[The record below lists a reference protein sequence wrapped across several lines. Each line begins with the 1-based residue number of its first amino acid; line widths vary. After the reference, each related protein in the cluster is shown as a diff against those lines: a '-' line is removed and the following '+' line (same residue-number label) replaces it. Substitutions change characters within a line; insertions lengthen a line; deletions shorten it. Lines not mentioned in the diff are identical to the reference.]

1 MNDPSAVFGTPLPM
15 LALGVLVALAAG
27 VVRGFAGFGFS
38 ALTVAGLSLFVAP
51 SQIVAAV
58 LALEVLASVSLIR
71 AASRDADAAWLRWL
85 LIGNA
90 LCIPI
95 GIALL
100 VVLPETLV
108 RLLVGSALFVSAA
121 LLRLAGERSFAP
133 GLRLRIGAGVA
144 SGLLNGI
151 AASGGVAAAL
161 LMTAARVPAAALRG
175 TMITMLLY
183 AGAYALLCAGIASQA
198 GGAGGKSLLGPETLR
213 WALLLGPAMFV
224 GIWIGRRSFSV
235 VDPKRYRVF
244 VLNLLMVISALGA
257 ARAALDL
264 MSR

>member
-1 MNDPSAVFGTPLPM
+1 MSDPSAVFGTPLPV

-27 VVRGFAGFGFS
+27 IVRGFAGFGFS

-95 GIALL
+95 GIAML

-121 LLRLAGERSFAP
+121 LLRLAGERSFAA

-198 GGAGGKSLLGPETLR
+198 GGKSLLGPETLR

-244 VLNLLMVISALGA
+244 VLKLLMVISALGA

>member
-1 MNDPSAVFGTPLPM
+1 MSDAAAWFGSPVWVLV
-15 LALGVLVALAAG
+15 LGVLVALGAG

-51 SQIVAAV
+51 SRIVPAV
-58 LALEVLASVSLIR
+58 LALEVLASVSLVR
-71 AASRDADAAWLRWL
+71 AARRDADASWLRWL

-90 LCIPI
+90 VCIPF

-100 VVLPETLV
+100 VLLPETSV
-108 RLLVGSALFVSAA
+108 RLIVGSVLFASAV
-121 LLRLAGERSFAP
+121 LLRLAGERSLAP
-133 GLRLRIGAGVA
+133 TRALRIGAGIG

-183 AGAYALLCAGIASQA
+183 AGAYALICAGLASQ
-198 GGAGGKSLLGPETLR
+198 GSGGGKSLLGIDTLR
-213 WALLLGPAMFV
+213 WAVLLGPAMFV
-224 GIWIGRRSFSV
+224 GIAIGRRSFSV
-235 VDPKRYRVF
+235 VDPQRYRAF
-244 VLNLLMVISALGA
+244 VLNLLMSISALGVL
-257 ARAALDL
+257 RAGFEWLQ
-264 MSR
+264 R

>member
-1 MNDPSAVFGTPLPM
+1 MTSVASWFDSPLPV
-15 LALGVLVALAAG
+15 LALAVLVALGAG

-38 ALTVAGLSLFVAP
+38 ALTVAGVSLFVAP
-51 SQIVAAV
+51 SRIVPAV
-58 LALEVLASVSLIR
+58 LALEVLASISLIR
-71 AASRDADAAWLRWL
+71 TASREADRGWLRWL

-90 LCIPI
+90 VCIPI

-100 VVLPETLV
+100 VLLPETLV
-108 RLLVGSALFVSAA
+108 RLLVGSALFASAV

-133 GLRLRIGAGVA
+133 TRGLRVGAGVA
-144 SGLLNGI
+144 CGLLNGI

-183 AGAYALLCAGIASQA
+183 AGAYALVCAGLAPQGAA
-198 GGAGGKSLLGPETLR
+198 GKNLIGLDTLR
-213 WALLLGPAMFV
+213 WMLLLGPAMFV
-224 GIWIGRRSFSV
+224 GIAVGQRSFSV

-244 VLNLLMVISALGA
+244 VLNLLMTISALGMLRASFDLLA
-257 ARAALDL
+257 A
-264 MSR
+264 